1 MPSARM
7 KEETTPLPRLRGEAI
22 SFPPTRPS
30 DRFQIRTFNLIKSD
44 PFRAFF
50 IAKGNQNIVIKNR
63 D

>member
-30 DRFQIRTFNLIKSD
+30 RTRTNS
-44 PFRAFF
+44 
-50 IAKGNQNIVIKNR
+50 
-63 D
+63 